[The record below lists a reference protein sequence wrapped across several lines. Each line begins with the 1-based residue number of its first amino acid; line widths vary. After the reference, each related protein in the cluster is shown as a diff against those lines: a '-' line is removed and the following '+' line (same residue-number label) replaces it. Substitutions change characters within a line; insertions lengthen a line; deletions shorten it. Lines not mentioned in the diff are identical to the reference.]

1 MAREFSDIQ
10 KTLNEKRI
18 VFITGTQE
26 YGKTYTAV
34 RLMWEYFKKGY
45 EPHWIKGGEE
55 RERITVRQRLEEIR
69 AELKPNRIIYFED
82 PFGKTRYEKREG
94 LEKEIGTI
102 IDCVRIADN
111 VYVVITSR
119 EEVFKEFEKEKLT
132 KKSIRE
138 FEKSLNLK
146 TPSYGVEKR
155 KEILAKW
162 AENEGCTWFGDEQL
176 RDPILESMEDE
187 DVLSTPL
194 RIRGFAFDTVDV
206 DRKDQL
212 EEKIREKSE
221 EVEMAFSREIKSM
234 SDDKILFLS
243 LLFIFGYSKVGFIR
257 RMYEEMVRN
266 LCIRGAC
273 EFDRVLD
280 WFKNDKVNVSV
291 FLEFSHPA
299 YFEALENL
307 LVENGYITRIN
318 RKIFGR
324 LLTRLAEKN
333 ETAGDVA
340 WVVAHDFDKLP
351 EDVRNR
357 LLMTRYLCVPSTRV
371 TPSLQ
376 YHLSKR

>member
-1 MAREFSDIQ
+1 M
-10 KTLNEKRI
+10 
-18 VFITGTQE
+18 
-26 YGKTYTAV
+26 
-34 RLMWEYFKKGY
+34 
-45 EPHWIKGGEE
+45 
-55 RERITVRQRLEEIR
+55 
-69 AELKPNRIIYFED
+69 
-82 PFGKTRYEKREG
+82 
-94 LEKEIGTI
+94 
-102 IDCVRIADN
+102 
-111 VYVVITSR
+111 
-119 EEVFKEFEKEKLT
+119 
-132 KKSIRE
+132 
-138 FEKSLNLK
+138 K

-266 LCIRGAC
+266 LCIRGAW

-318 RKIFGR
+318 RKIFSR

-376 YHLSKR
+376 YHLLRR